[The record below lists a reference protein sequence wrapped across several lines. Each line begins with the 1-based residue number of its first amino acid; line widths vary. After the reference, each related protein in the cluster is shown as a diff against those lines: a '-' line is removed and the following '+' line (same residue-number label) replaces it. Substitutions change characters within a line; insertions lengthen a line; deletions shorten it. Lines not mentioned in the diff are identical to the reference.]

1 MSIPSSPENVCALFP
16 LVAYGPDLPNDTV
29 RSWSQS
35 NGQWVN
41 LAEVR
46 RNGDIE
52 RYLNGMLVYAYRPKL
67 PARFSARVPFSGFY
81 ETSHD
86 QRIDEA
92 EEQMFSG
99 DDGEIVSSVAYEA
112 FWSNLN
118 YGSVHEKY
126 AKAYVAALAHGL
138 KIPLDYEEMVSPRE
152 YNFTTDRLFAKI
164 SRSDFAKML
173 RAVRGK
179 RLNEKVLDQFTSCS
193 GFISFYPNSVS
204 LWGRI
209 ADWDYNQVGTVLSCY
224 IDKLHEGRAIPNER
238 DIAEEHIDICTIE
251 DWLAEAADGSSRSS
265 CKAWAALFLND
276 LIRRRAEE

>member
-1 MSIPSSPENVCALFP
+1 MNKP
-16 LVAYGPDLPNDTV
+16 TH
-29 RSWSQS
+29 
-35 NGQWVN
+35 
-41 LAEVR
+41 
-46 RNGDIE
+46 
-52 RYLNGMLVYAYRPKL
+52 
-67 PARFSARVPFSGFY
+67 FSAQVPFSGFY

-126 AKAYVAALAHGL
+126 AKAYVAALAHVL

-152 YNFTTDRLFAKI
+152 YNFTTDRLFARI

-179 RLNEKVLDQFTSCS
+179 RLNEEALDRFTSRS

-204 LWGRI
+204 RWGRI
-209 ADWDYNQVGTVLSCY
+209 PKDANVNLEWRGSQCPYLHVTVEHQRPGSGPSASDHDWAT
-224 IDKLHEGRAIPNER
+224 KLDDA
-238 DIAEEHIDICTIE
+238 
-251 DWLAEAADGSSRSS
+251 LA
-265 CKAWAALFLND
+265 
-276 LIRRRAEE
+276 

>member
-1 MSIPSSPENVCALFP
+1 MNKP
-16 LVAYGPDLPNDTV
+16 TH
-29 RSWSQS
+29 
-35 NGQWVN
+35 
-41 LAEVR
+41 
-46 RNGDIE
+46 
-52 RYLNGMLVYAYRPKL
+52 
-67 PARFSARVPFSGFY
+67 FSAQVPFSGFY

-86 QRIDEA
+86 QSIDEA
-92 EEQMFSG
+92 EEQLFSG

-118 YGSVHEKY
+118 YDSVYKKY
-126 AKAYVAALAHGL
+126 AKAYVAALAHVL

-179 RLNEKVLDQFTSCS
+179 RLNEKVFDQFTSRS

-224 IDKLHEGRAIPNER
+224 IDKLHEGRVIPNER
-238 DIAEEHIDICTIE
+238 DIAQEHIDTWTIE

-265 CKAWAALFLND
+265 CKAWAALFLNG
-276 LIRRRAEE
+276 LIRRRRWDALA

>member
-1 MSIPSSPENVCALFP
+1 MN
-16 LVAYGPDLPNDTV
+16 
-29 RSWSQS
+29 
-35 NGQWVN
+35 
-41 LAEVR
+41 
-46 RNGDIE
+46 
-52 RYLNGMLVYAYRPKL
+52 K
-67 PARFSARVPFSGFY
+67 PAHFSAQVPFAGFY

-86 QRIDEA
+86 SRIDEA

-126 AKAYVAALAHGL
+126 AKAYVAALAHVL

-179 RLNEKVLDQFTSCS
+179 RLNEKALDRFTSCS
-193 GFISFYPNSVS
+193 GFISFYPNRVNR
-204 LWGRI
+204 WGRI

-224 IDKLHEGRAIPNER
+224 IDQFYEEGDIPNEL
-238 DIAEEHIDICTIE
+238 DIAEAHIDSCTIE
-251 DWLAEAADGSSRSS
+251 GWLAEAADGSSRSS
-265 CKAWAALFLND
+265 CEAWAALFLSG